1 MTTVMSLIRKLR
13 SPDNK
18 RVLEAVEGLRARGWL
33 EDGSLCKI
41 PLCHVHFEGAD
52 LFKAKLMD
60 VDFHQVHMDM
70 SNLSMADL
78 SGAKLSRADLQGADF
93 SEAKL
98 ENTDM
103 FKTNLVEA
111 RNLTDEQLQKAKRL
125 WGATMPD
132 GAPYDG
138 RFNLQGDLD
147 FAQWAKVDAD
157 DPEALAYF
165 FGVSLETYMQGQEQ
179 RERPLKESS

>member
-1 MTTVMSLIRKLR
+1 MATVMSLIRKLR

-52 LFKAKLMD
+52 LFKAKLAD
-60 VDFHQVHMDM
+60 VDFHQAHMAK

-93 SEAKL
+93 SEANL

-103 FKTNLVEA
+103 FKTNLEEA
-111 RNLTDEQLQKAKRL
+111 RNLTDEQLLKVKRL

-132 GAPYDG
+132 GTPYDG
-138 RFNLQGDLD
+138 RFKLQGDTE

-157 DPEALAYF
+157 DPEAMAYF
-165 FGVSLETYMQGQEQ
+165 FGVSLEIYTQGQEQ
-179 RERPLKESS
+179 REPLLKESS

>member
-33 EDGSLCKI
+33 EDGSLSKI
-41 PLCHVHFEGAD
+41 PLCHVHFEGTD

-60 VDFHQVHMDM
+60 VDFHQAHMAR

-78 SGAKLSRADLQGADF
+78 GGAKLSRADLQGADF
-93 SEAKL
+93 SEANL
-98 ENTDM
+98 EGADL
-103 FKTNLVEA
+103 FKANLQDA
-111 RNLTDEQLQKAKRL
+111 RNLTDEQLQKVKRL

-132 GAPYDG
+132 GSPYDG
-138 RFNLQGDLD
+138 RFKLQGDLE
-147 FAQWAKVDAD
+147 FARWAKVDAE
-157 DPEALAYF
+157 DPEAMAYF
-165 FGVSLETYMQGQEQ
+165 FGVSLETYMQGQEE
-179 RERPLKESS
+179 REQPLKESS

>member
-41 PLCHVHFEGAD
+41 PLCHVRFEGAD
-52 LFKAKLMD
+52 LFKAKLTD
-60 VDFHQVHMDM
+60 VDFHQAHMAK

-93 SEAKL
+93 SEANL

-103 FKTNLVEA
+103 FKTNLQDA
-111 RNLTDEQLQKAKRL
+111 RNLTDEQL

-132 GAPYDG
+132 GSPYDG
-138 RFNLQGDLD
+138 GFKLQGDLE

-157 DPEALAYF
+157 DPEAMAYF

-179 RERPLKESS
+179 REQTLKESS

>member
-1 MTTVMSLIRKLR
+1 MTTVMRLIRKLR

-18 RVLEAVEGLRARGWL
+18 RVLEAVEGLQVQGWL

-52 LFKAKLMD
+52 LFKAKLMG
-60 VDFHQVHMDM
+60 VDFHQAHMAR

-93 SEAKL
+93 SEANL
-98 ENTDM
+98 ENADL
-103 FKTNLVEA
+103 FKTNLQGA
-111 RNLTDEQLQKAKRL
+111 RNLTDEQLLKVKRL

-132 GAPYDG
+132 GSPYNG
-138 RFNLQGDLD
+138 RFKLQGDLE
-147 FAQWAKVDAD
+147 FAQWGKVDIY
-157 DPEALAYF
+157 DPEAMAYF
-165 FGVSLETYMQGQEQ
+165 LGVSLETYMLGQEQ
-179 RERPLKESS
+179 REQALKEN